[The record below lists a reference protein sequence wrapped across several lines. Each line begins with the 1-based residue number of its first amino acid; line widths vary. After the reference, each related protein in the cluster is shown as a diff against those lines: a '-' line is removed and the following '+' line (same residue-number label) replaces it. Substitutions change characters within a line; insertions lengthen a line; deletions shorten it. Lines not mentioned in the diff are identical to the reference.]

1 MLFHTTLGHFSFLL
15 LTTLNHNHQRNKEKT
30 VMSFFAHLLKTPNRH
45 ADDFGGFNATQRCLS
60 CLVIQ
65 NSVIDQL
72 ATRLVVPLTKNKTR
86 NSLYMKNLTS
96 EIEFEGLTY
105 LFLTQQLSSIPE
117 DVLKD
122 CIGSLEQSRELLID
136 AIDFAITGI

>member
-1 MLFHTTLGHFSFLL
+1 MAQFDVYRNPSSKTNKAYPFL
-15 LTTLNHNHQRNKEKT
+15 
-30 VMSFFAHLLKTPNRH
+30 V
-45 ADDFGGFNATQRCLS
+45 D
-60 CLVIQ
+60 VQ

-86 NSLYMKNLTS
+86 NSLYMKNLTP
-96 EIEFEGLTY
+96 EIELEGETF
-105 LFLTQQLSSIPE
+105 LFLAQQLSSIPE

-122 CIGSLEQSRELLID
+122 YIGCLDQSRELLIG

>member
-1 MLFHTTLGHFSFLL
+1 MAQFDVYKNPSTKTDKAYPFL
-15 LTTLNHNHQRNKEKT
+15 
-30 VMSFFAHLLKTPNRH
+30 V
-45 ADDFGGFNATQRCLS
+45 D
-60 CLVIQ
+60 VQ

-86 NSLYMKNLTS
+86 NSLYMKNLTP
-96 EIEFEGLTY
+96 EIEFEGETY

-117 DVLKD
+117 DVLQD
-122 CIGSLEQSRELLID
+122 CIGTLAQSRELLID

>member
-1 MLFHTTLGHFSFLL
+1 MVQFDVYRNPSKKTNEAYPFL
-15 LTTLNHNHQRNKEKT
+15 
-30 VMSFFAHLLKTPNRH
+30 V
-45 ADDFGGFNATQRCLS
+45 D
-60 CLVIQ
+60 VQ

-72 ATRLVVPLTKNKTR
+72 ATRLVVPLTASNTK
-86 NSLYMKNLTS
+86 SSFYMKKLTPV
-96 EIEFEGLTY
+96 IEFEDTTY

-122 CIGSLEQSRELLID
+122 RIGSLEQSRELLID

>member
-1 MLFHTTLGHFSFLL
+1 MAQFDVYRNPSSKTNKAYPFL
-15 LTTLNHNHQRNKEKT
+15 
-30 VMSFFAHLLKTPNRH
+30 V
-45 ADDFGGFNATQRCLS
+45 D
-60 CLVIQ
+60 VQ

-72 ATRLVVPLTKNKTR
+72 ATRLVVPLTKNKTK
-86 NSLYMKNLTS
+86 NSLYMKNLTP
-96 EIEFEGLTY
+96 EIEFEGETY
-105 LFLTQQLSSIPE
+105 LFLTQQLSSIPD